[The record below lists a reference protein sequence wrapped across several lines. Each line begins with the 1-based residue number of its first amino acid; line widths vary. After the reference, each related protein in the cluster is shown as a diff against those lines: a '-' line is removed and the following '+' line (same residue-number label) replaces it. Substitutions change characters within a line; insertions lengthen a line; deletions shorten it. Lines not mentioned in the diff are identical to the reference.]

1 MGSVRALVFLCQS
14 MLASGETQD
23 AGFGSE
29 LWPLKRVDVANF
41 LRKVAAGDLG
51 WQYRKNFHTI
61 KPVTTKHR
69 FRNKYRLQLREK
81 DHEPM
86 HVHLVGGE
94 VNAKFD
100 LTTLALVAGTVPS
113 GVLVEVNAWLQV
125 NQVALI
131 EEWKSW
137 QI

>member
-1 MGSVRALVFLCQS
+1 

-41 LRKVAAGDLG
+41 LRKVAAGDFG
-51 WQYRKNFHTI
+51 RQYRKNFYTI
-61 KPVTTKHR
+61 KPMTTKHR

>member
-1 MGSVRALVFLCQS
+1 MHSCPECWATNVCLPSPNGPDAIEAEDKDFRL
-14 MLASGETQD
+14 LAFVLAFVLTHRND
-23 AGFGSE
+23 
-29 LWPLKRVDVANF
+29 
-41 LRKVAAGDLG
+41 
-51 WQYRKNFHTI
+51 FHTI
-61 KPVTTKHR
+61 GVMTTKQR

-86 HVHLVGGE
+86 HVHLVGGD

-100 LTTLALVAGTVPS
+100 LMTLALMAGTVPP
-113 GVLVEVNAWLQV
+113 GVLAEVAAWLQA
-125 NQVALI
+125 NQAALI